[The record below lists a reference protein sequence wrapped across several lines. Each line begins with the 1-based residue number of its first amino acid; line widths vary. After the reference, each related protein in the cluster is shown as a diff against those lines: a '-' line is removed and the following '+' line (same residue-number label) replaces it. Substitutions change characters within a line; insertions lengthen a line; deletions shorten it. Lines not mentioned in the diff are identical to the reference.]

1 MRKGPVGTHQLNE
14 LIQSLLID
22 PSRPDI
28 RGFRVGDKIMQT
40 KNDYTL
46 AWRDRQTFDQGVGV
60 FNGDIGE
67 VIEVDTRNRRLVVV
81 FDKTRE
87 VEYTADN
94 LNQLELAYAMTIHKS
109 QGSEFP
115 CVIIVLG
122 YVPGILNNR
131 NVIYTGITRAR
142 QLLIVLGSMNSL
154 YQMIEHVDSF
164 ERNTY
169 LSERLVQ
176 DSQMR
181 QGSTE

>member
-1 MRKGPVGTHQLNE
+1 M
-14 LIQSLLID
+14 
-22 PSRPDI
+22 
-28 RGFRVGDKIMQT
+28 
-40 KNDYTL
+40 
-46 AWRDRQTFDQGVGV
+46 
-60 FNGDIGE
+60 
-67 VIEVDTRNRRLVVV
+67 